1 LSLSKL
7 GPRPPRRASA
17 SPLVAFLRREL
28 APTPGRLGA
37 TLRLTLA
44 CTAATVPIMIHHIP
58 HGLVVMI
65 VMYLITKEDT
75 TATLLGSV
83 FGLLGVTLGLVLA
96 LLAWQI
102 ALETAWR
109 LVFVFLFAAA
119 GLYIGRIIVL
129 GALGSAIGVPA
140 AMAMV
145 LPDIFPVPDPEA
157 MTETVLWLWWCVA
170 LGLAVNLGVQLLL
183 SPGDPLVLLRRAL
196 IARLQA
202 VEGAARSLSNGGAS
216 RPHPPRPSLTS
227 LTVAGTSEMLTHL
240 KMASLSHAWAR
251 QHRPQLGALIGLID
265 QLVTAAAA
273 LEATGLPASSGET
286 RQRLEWV
293 AMACARTARALAST
307 SAPRPDELNSVE
319 PPSAAARVAAV
330 PALTAMERVLREI
343 AQHALPRRAGPR
355 SGQAPAPERRP
366 SLLLPDAFTNPEHVR
381 SAIRGG
387 LACLICD
394 VLLVGFA
401 YPGIYTS
408 VITCFVVSLSTVGA
422 STQKGILRFAGAA
435 VGGGMGIF
443 ALMYILPHVQT
454 LGGFWAVFAP
464 GTAVA
469 AWVNLGSPR
478 VSYGG
483 YQVGVAFYKVV
494 LQGWGP
500 VTKLTVARDRL
511 VGIAFG
517 LVVFGILER
526 VLWPVRASDLRQQ
539 RFADVL
545 RSLAA
550 LARLMAQDRPG
561 AGWDREIDDLRR
573 RIAQDLGDTQRLLEE
588 SKFELQAGE
597 QEAFQRRVGDAQ
609 IIFLVLLSLAYQR
622 RAPGGLRVSPPVAA
636 HELEDAVASRLEEL
650 ADPPRGR
657 GKSPSAD
664 LDAALAAVEAAL
676 ALAPGGVLT
685 DETVVAVEDRRQLYQ
700 TLVRLVSQLDPWPVD
715 RSGFPAV
722 PRRDAHQR
730 VTEEDRP

>member
-1 LSLSKL
+1 MSRP
-7 GPRPPRRASA
+7 GPRPPGRASA

-83 FGLLGVTLGLVLA
+83 FGLLGVTLGFVLA

-140 AMAMV
+140 ALAMV
-145 LPDIFPVPDPEA
+145 LPDILPVPDPEA
-157 MTETVLWLWWCVA
+157 MTEFVLWLWWCVA

-196 IARLQA
+196 VERLRA
-202 VEGAARSLSNGGAS
+202 VEEAARSLSGGVAR

-240 KMASLSHAWAR
+240 KMAPLRHAWAR
-251 QHRPQLGALIGLID
+251 QHRPQLGALISLID

-273 LEATGLPASSGET
+273 LEATGLPSPSGDT
-286 RQRLEWV
+286 RERLEWV

-307 SAPRPDELNSVE
+307 SASWPDELNSVE
-319 PPSAAARVAAV
+319 PSAAARAAAI
-330 PALTAMERVLREI
+330 PALAAMERVLRDI
-343 AQHALPRRAGPR
+343 ALALPRRAAPR
-355 SGQAPAPERRP
+355 SGQSAPGPARRA
-366 SLLLPDAFTNPEHVR
+366 SLLLPDAFTNPEYVR
-381 SAIRGG
+381 FAIRGG

-422 STQKGILRFAGAA
+422 STQKGALRFAGAA
-435 VGGGMGIF
+435 VGGGMGVY
-443 ALMYILPHVQT
+443 ALMYILPHVET

-469 AWVNLGSPR
+469 AWVNFGSPR

-483 YQVGVAFYKVV
+483 YQIGLAFYKVV

-500 VTKLTVARDRL
+500 VTELTVARDRL
-511 VGIAFG
+511 IGIAFG
-517 LVVFGILER
+517 LVVFGILEH
-526 VLWPVRASDLRQQ
+526 VLWPVRASDRRQR
-539 RFADVL
+539 RFADAL

-550 LARLMAQDRPG
+550 LARLGARDRPG
-561 AGWDREIDDLRR
+561 AGRDGELDDMRH
-573 RIAQDLGDTQRLLEE
+573 RIAQDLAETQRLLEE

-597 QEAFQRRVGDAQ
+597 LEAFQRRVGDAQ

-622 RAPGGLRVSPPVAA
+622 RAAGELLASLPVAA
-636 HELEDAVASRLEEL
+636 HQLEDAVAESLEGL
-650 ADPPRGR
+650 ADSTRGR
-657 GKSPSAD
+657 GQRPSAD

-676 ALAPGGVLT
+676 APAPRGGPT
-685 DETVVAVEDRRQLYQ
+685 DETVVAVEQRRQLYQ
-700 TLVRLVSQLDPWPVD
+700 TLVRLVLQLDPWQVD
-715 RSGFPAV
+715 RSKFPTTPQGAD
-722 PRRDAHQR
+722 RGL
-730 VTEEDRP
+730 TEGDGQ

>member
-1 LSLSKL
+1 MSRP
-7 GPRPPRRASA
+7 GPRPPRPASSA
-17 SPLVAFLRREL
+17 PLVEFLRREL

-83 FGLLGVTLGLVLA
+83 FGLVGVTLGFVLA

-145 LPDIFPVPDPEA
+145 LPDILPVPDPEA
-157 MTETVLWLWWCVA
+157 MTEFVLWLWWCVA

-196 IARLQA
+196 VERLRA
-202 VEGAARSLSNGGAS
+202 VEEAARSLSGGVAR

-240 KMASLSHAWAR
+240 KMASLRHAWAR
-251 QHRPQLGALIGLID
+251 QHRPQLGALISLID

-273 LEATGLPASSGET
+273 LEATGLPSPSGDT
-286 RQRLEWV
+286 RERLEWV

-307 SAPRPDELNSVE
+307 SASWPDELNSVE
-319 PPSAAARVAAV
+319 PSAAARAAAI
-330 PALTAMERVLREI
+330 PALAAMERVLRDI
-343 AQHALPRRAGPR
+343 ALALPRRAAPR
-355 SGQAPAPERRP
+355 SGQPAPGPARRA
-366 SLLLPDAFTNPEHVR
+366 SLLLPDAFTNPEYVR
-381 SAIRGG
+381 FAIRGG

-422 STQKGILRFAGAA
+422 STQKGALRFIGAA

-443 ALMYILPHVQT
+443 ALMYILPHVET

-469 AWVNLGSPR
+469 AWVNFGSPR

-483 YQVGVAFYKVV
+483 YQIGLAFYKVV

-500 VTKLTVARDRL
+500 VTELTVARDRL

-517 LVVFGILER
+517 LVVFGILEH
-526 VLWPVRASDLRQQ
+526 VLWPVRASDRRQQ
-539 RFADVL
+539 RFADAL

-550 LARLMAQDRPG
+550 LARLGARDRPG
-561 AGWDREIDDLRR
+561 AGRDGELDDMRH
-573 RIAQDLGDTQRLLEE
+573 RIAQDLVETQRLLEE
-588 SKFELQAGE
+588 SKFELGAGE
-597 QEAFQRRVGDAQ
+597 LEAFQRRVGDAQ

-622 RAPGGLRVSPPVAA
+622 RAPGEMLADLPVAA
-636 HELEDAVASRLEEL
+636 HHLEDAVAGSLQAF
-650 ADPPRGR
+650 ADSTRGR
-657 GKSPSAD
+657 GQRPSAE
-664 LDAALAAVEAAL
+664 LDAALAAAEAAL
-676 ALAPGGVLT
+676 ALAPRAGPT
-685 DETVVAVEDRRQLYQ
+685 DETVVAVEHRRQLYR
-700 TLVRLVSQLDPWPVD
+700 TLVRLVSQLDSGQGD
-715 RSGFPAV
+715 RSRFPAA
-722 PRRDAHQR
+722 PRSGAHHG